1 MGCLQDKPA
10 QEYKVSIS
18 VKDIQKDV
26 KTLEIRLAKSEYE
39 EQVEIELLRR
49 QLESAIRESRNAE
62 EEYQELFEELQ
73 ATTQIDTDTSFPN
86 PASPSNSG
94 VVRGKEEDRKEY
106 GKKGYYTTPLGIPK
120 GLRETS

>member
-62 EEYQELFEELQ
+62 EEYQELLEELQ
-73 ATTQIDTDTSFPN
+73 ATTQIDTSCN
-86 PASPSNSG
+86 
-94 VVRGKEEDRKEY
+94 
-106 GKKGYYTTPLGIPK
+106 
-120 GLRETS
+120 